1 MPAGLPLDGSG
12 DVVSTIVLGNTRL
25 SYRLYYTYGPNP
37 GWLVDF
43 SDAEGNEVATGIRL
57 CNGSTNMMK
66 GYADFFKDQ
75 ELLCITD
82 GTNEAERG
90 PDAPDTTLFVNYYGV
105 GETSGLSVGDAM
117 ENLEETYEV
126 LTGPYKD

>member
-12 DVVSTIVLGNTRL
+12 DVVSTTILGDQRL
-25 SYRLYYTYGPNP
+25 TYRLYYTYGPNP

-43 SDAEGNEVATGIRL
+43 SDADGNEVATGIRL
-57 CNGSTNMMK
+57 CNGSVNLMK

-82 GTNEAERG
+82 GTNKAERSAE
-90 PDAPDTTLFVNYYGV
+90 APDNTLFVNYYGV

-117 ENLEETYEV
+117 ETLGQTYEV
-126 LTGPYKD
+126 LTGPYGD

>member
-57 CNGSTNMMK
+57 CNGSVNMMK
-66 GYADFFKDQ
+66 GYADFFKGQ
-75 ELLCITD
+75 ELLCITALMRL
-82 GTNEAERG
+82 NVARMHLIQ
-90 PDAPDTTLFVNYYGV
+90 PCLLTT
-105 GETSGLSVGDAM
+105 
-117 ENLEETYEV
+117 
-126 LTGPYKD
+126 TG